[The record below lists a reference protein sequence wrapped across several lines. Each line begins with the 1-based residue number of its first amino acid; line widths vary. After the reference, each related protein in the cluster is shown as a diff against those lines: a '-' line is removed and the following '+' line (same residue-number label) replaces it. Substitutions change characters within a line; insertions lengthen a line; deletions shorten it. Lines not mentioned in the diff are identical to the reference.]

1 MGLAAS
7 QGRLL
12 LLTARKSDLE
22 YRAQDISQQRL
33 TLASELETV
42 ASEYARK
49 TANRQMKLTRTV
61 VQGQAN
67 QTQTVNLTYRN
78 LMQYGIDE
86 DGGTNSIYRIR
97 NASGKLVVSS
107 STELPNNSE
116 EAGYPNGNGNVSTVT
131 VQNNGKQA
139 IVSGTYNGQKIYEVY
154 VVDSRL
160 SDTSESENYFQEGLR
175 NGRFIIEQRMLVDEN
190 GNLIGND
197 EADATTTMSEWNPIS
212 WSGMTEIQDTYYT
225 DDDATAQAE
234 YQTATARVQ
243 AQDKKL
249 ETDQKQIE
257 TQHKAVETE
266 YESVQ
271 KVIQSN
277 IESSFKA
284 FS

>member
-22 YRAQDISQQRL
+22 YRAQEISQRRL

-42 ASEYARK
+42 SSQYARK

-61 VQGQAN
+61 KQGEAN
-67 QTQTVNLTYRN
+67 QTQTVNLTYKN
-78 LMQYGIDE
+78 LIQSGMNDDGSGISD
-86 DGGTNSIYRIR
+86 YRVK
-97 NASGKLVVSS
+97 NARGQIVV
-107 STELPNNSE
+107 TSE
-116 EAGYPNGNGNVSTVT
+116 SEFPETAAEAGYPSNSGVT
-131 VQNNGKQA
+131 VVRDGNRT
-139 IVSGTYNGQKIYEVY
+139 IVSGNVDGKEVYDVY

-160 SDTSESENYFQEGLR
+160 SDASETENYFQEGLR
-175 NGRFIIEQRMLVDEN
+175 NGRFIIEQLSAVDSN
-190 GNLIGND
+190 GNEIGND
-197 EADATTTMSEWNPIS
+197 STSLDPIGEWQSVS
-212 WSGMTEIQDTYYT
+212 WSGMTEIQDNYYT
-225 DDDATAQAE
+225 EDDAEAQAE
-234 YQTATARVQ
+234 YQSASARVQ

-266 YESVQ
+266 FESVQ

-277 IESSFKA
+277 IESSFKM

>member
-22 YRAQDISQQRL
+22 YRAQEISQRRL
-33 TLASELETV
+33 TLATELESV
-42 ASEYARK
+42 SSQYARK
-49 TANRQMKLTRTV
+49 TSNRQMKLTRFV
-61 VQGQAN
+61 KQGEAN

-78 LMQYGIDE
+78 LIELGKNE
-86 DGGTNSIYRIR
+86 DGSNFSDYRVK
-97 NASGKLVVSS
+97 NARGQIVVP
-107 STELPNNSE
+107 STSELPKSLE
-116 EAGYPNGNGNVSTVT
+116 DAGYGDSSGVSLKKDGNKV
-131 VQNNGKQA
+131 
-139 IVSGTYNGQKIYEVY
+139 IISGTHNGSSVYEVY

-160 SDTSESENYFQEGLR
+160 SDASETENYFQEGLR
-175 NGRFIIEQRMLVDEN
+175 NGRFIIEQYSAIDGNGNEIGDEGTEN
-190 GNLIGND
+190 GVG
-197 EADATTTMSEWNPIS
+197 AEWQSVS
-212 WSGMTEIQDTYYT
+212 WSGMTEIQDNYYT
-225 DDDATAQAE
+225 EDDATAQAQ
-234 YQTATARVQ
+234 YQSATARVQ

-266 YESVQ
+266 FESVQ

-277 IESSFKA
+277 IESSFKM

>member
-22 YRAQDISQQRL
+22 YRAQEISQRRL

-42 ASEYARK
+42 SSQYARK

-61 VQGQAN
+61 KQGEAN
-67 QTQTVNLTYRN
+67 QTQTVNLTYKN
-78 LMQYGIDE
+78 LIQSGMNDDGSGISD
-86 DGGTNSIYRIR
+86 YRVK
-97 NASGKLVVSS
+97 NARGQIVV
-107 STELPNNSE
+107 TSE
-116 EAGYPNGNGNVSTVT
+116 SEFPETAAEAGYPSNSGVT
-131 VQNNGKQA
+131 VVRDGNRT
-139 IVSGTYNGQKIYEVY
+139 IVSSNVDGKEVYDVY

-160 SDTSESENYFQEGLR
+160 SDASETENYFQEGLR
-175 NGRFIIEQRMLVDEN
+175 NGRFIIEQLSAVDSN
-190 GNLIGND
+190 GNEIGND
-197 EADATTTMSEWNPIS
+197 STSLDPIGEWQSVS
-212 WSGMTEIQDTYYT
+212 WSGMTEIQDNYYT
-225 DDDATAQAE
+225 EDDAEAQAE
-234 YQTATARVQ
+234 YQSASARVQ

-266 YESVQ
+266 FESVQ
-271 KVIQSN
+271 KVIQNN
-277 IESSFKA
+277 IESSFKM